1 MKKKQIALLLA
12 ALLCVSP
19 VAESMAVMGAE
30 FSSEED
36 SEAQNAEKE
45 TLLEETADEAVDIDE
60 PENTEEIWTS
70 GEEEAAEFE
79 TGEEEQQDAFV
90 EEADVQTEP
99 ATTAQGTGTYEVA
112 FINEGQFNTC
122 LRTDEDRPDVEMQ
135 TMEKTTLTNAL
146 NSMEGDNTGYCL
158 VVPHDLEDEEDIV
171 VPEGMNVFVGYGDG
185 DVKIRSITPNGNI
198 TFWGVG
204 NDKESIEIKEGKGTV
219 TFKQLHMNGE
229 IKGTGA
235 DDTVT
240 FVDDAM
246 IGGIS
251 GIENVHF
258 DCWNLNIKGKSEF
271 YNLYNDTGHDE
282 QYSPAWIQIEGY
294 SKEKVPVFHKA
305 FDWGGQEPLKTKKVI
320 PGPVIIR

>member
-30 FSSEED
+30 FSSGED

-158 VVPHDLEDEEDIV
+158 VVPHDL
-171 VPEGMNVFVGYGDG
+171 
-185 DVKIRSITPNGNI
+185 
-198 TFWGVG
+198 
-204 NDKESIEIKEGKGTV
+204 
-219 TFKQLHMNGE
+219 
-229 IKGTGA
+229 
-235 DDTVT
+235 
-240 FVDDAM
+240 
-246 IGGIS
+246 
-251 GIENVHF
+251 
-258 DCWNLNIKGKSEF
+258 
-271 YNLYNDTGHDE
+271 
-282 QYSPAWIQIEGY
+282 
-294 SKEKVPVFHKA
+294 
-305 FDWGGQEPLKTKKVI
+305 
-320 PGPVIIR
+320 